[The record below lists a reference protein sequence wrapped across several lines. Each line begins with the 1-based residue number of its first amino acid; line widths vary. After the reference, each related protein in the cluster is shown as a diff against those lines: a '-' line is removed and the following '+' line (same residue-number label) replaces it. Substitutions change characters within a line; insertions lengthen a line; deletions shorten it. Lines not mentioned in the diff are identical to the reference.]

1 MVLSL
6 RTAQGLVFSKP
17 DNMIH
22 LPVKTFPDPRLAIAS
37 EVRPHLTDE
46 RNRRLRRVVLGFLVY
61 HWFASLSEPSLPLK
75 KDFHF
80 SQIWFT
86 QDAQPP
92 DSRCADKRMTWV
104 TPVGVHG
111 VTSGSCHVRARSLA
125 VFHTNSGWS
134 AMTEEYDGAS

>member
-75 KDFHF
+75 RTSFLPDMVHAGRTA
-80 SQIWFT
+80 SGFT
-86 QDAQPP
+86 M
-92 DSRCADKRMTWV
+92 C
-104 TPVGVHG
+104 G
-111 VTSGSCHVRARSLA
+111 
-125 VFHTNSGWS
+125 
-134 AMTEEYDGAS
+134 